1 MLLHFYNRIS
11 TGVMF
16 IRKPYQFQTPSKWP
30 REPSRPQFS
39 RGHFTLSN
47 VFFFLARRIKLE
59 KRAARRLTSPMLM
72 LFYSNTL
79 RVTRAAALQ
88 GQDGG
93 STTTAGYVGKKG
105 KDFEFGH
112 VLPVKVEFAEC
123 SAKGQADGEAEV
135 SAVEKWL
142 EKIA

>member
-1 MLLHFYNRIS
+1 MRYAKTSVNLGRGGTKKYFVQVDIFSSRS
-11 TGVMF
+11 QFFRF
-16 IRKPYQFQTPSKWP
+16 INQCLVLVPV
-30 REPSRPQFS
+30 EC
-39 RGHFTLSN
+39 
-47 VFFFLARRIKLE
+47 I
-59 KRAARRLTSPMLM
+59 
-72 LFYSNTL
+72 LFKNHSCDYVSSNTL

-112 VLPVKVEFAEC
+112 VLPIQVEFAEC
-123 SAKGQADGEAEV
+123 SAKGQGEGEADLD
-135 SAVEKWL
+135 AVEKWL

>member
-1 MLLHFYNRIS
+1 MLR
-11 TGVMF
+11 F
-16 IRKPYQFQTPSKWP
+16 I
-30 REPSRPQFS
+30 
-39 RGHFTLSN
+39 
-47 VFFFLARRIKLE
+47 
-59 KRAARRLTSPMLM
+59 KRCLVLVPVECI
-72 LFYSNTL
+72 LFKNHSCHYVSSNTL

-112 VLPVKVEFAEC
+112 VLPIQVEFAEC
-123 SAKGQADGEAEV
+123 SAKGHSEGEADLD
-135 SAVEKWL
+135 AVEKWL